1 MARPRGHAIIWN
13 TKKSVIN
20 SIFYPYFYFNYTH
33 LRIEKFK
40 AKVFTFQHTNMNAAN
55 HQLGRAEK
63 ALKDI
68 QKEDENQLVVS
79 YLTLRKL
86 IGWCGILLPPM
97 LWLVWHK
104 NECFHTF
111 EGSISDYY
119 YTPAGDIFVIIL
131 SALGLFLFTYNG
143 YERLEKILLKTAA
156 VCAVLVPL
164 VPTNPKCGKDGVICT
179 VCVKA
184 IHNINDRGFLGIYIT
199 DNWHLIFA
207 LIFLFCLAVIS
218 IKYFTKSHDPILVKR
233 NGKLTQKGK
242 RNVLYRVCG
251 WIIIASLIILGI
263 LIGAEKINGYP
274 VFPGVPVIF
283 IFETISVWAFGLSW
297 LTKGQTLLLF
307 PDKPEERIYK
317 SNQRFQV

>member
-1 MARPRGHAIIWN
+1 M
-13 TKKSVIN
+13 
-20 SIFYPYFYFNYTH
+20 
-33 LRIEKFK
+33 
-40 AKVFTFQHTNMNAAN
+40 NMNAEN
-55 HQLGRAEK
+55 HQNGRAEK

-86 IGWCGILLPPM
+86 IGWCGILLPPI
-97 LWLVWHK
+97 LWLVWHE
-104 NECFHTF
+104 NQCFHSF

-164 VPTNPKCGKDGVICT
+164 VPTNPKCEKNGAICT
-179 VCVKA
+179 DCLKA
-184 IHNINDRGFLGIYIT
+184 IHNPKDRGFLGNYIN
-199 DNWHLIFA
+199 DNWHLFFA
-207 LIFLFCLAVIS
+207 LVFLFCLAVIS
-218 IKYFTKSHDPILVKR
+218 IKYFTKSLDPILVKR

-242 RNVLYRVCG
+242 RNVIYKACG
-251 WIIIASLIILGI
+251 WIIIGSLIILAI
-263 LIGAEKINGYP
+263 LMGAEHINDNP

-283 IFETISVWAFGLSW
+283 IFETVSVWAFGLSW
-297 LTKGQTLLLF
+297 LTKGETLF
-307 PDKPEERIYK
+307 PDKPEEMQFEN
-317 SNQRFQV
+317 SNHHFQA